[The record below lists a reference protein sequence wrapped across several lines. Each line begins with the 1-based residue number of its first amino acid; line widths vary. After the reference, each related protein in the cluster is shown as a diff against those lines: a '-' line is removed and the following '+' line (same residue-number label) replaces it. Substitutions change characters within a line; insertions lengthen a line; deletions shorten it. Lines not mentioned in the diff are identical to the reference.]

1 MVFKTL
7 FMYTRKDIYLSMHFI
22 YTISH
27 LLWRYACLFWEAHD
41 WCWVFRFPACYIG
54 DKWLLFWAD
63 SWALLLAHVCHD
75 DLFVVFER
83 FAAND
88 SIVCGLQWALSVTT
102 DLSLWST
109 VCQSKFLSN
118 ILFKMVAYLC
128 QPWMGSNS
136 FENLLHP
143 GSQISLSTCFLES
156 PQGMMFIS
164 TEILWMY
171 KFIGKLFNMNRKD
184 KV

>member
-1 MVFKTL
+1 MLVCSERPT
-7 FMYTRKDIYLSMHFI
+7 
-22 YTISH
+22 
-27 LLWRYACLFWEAHD
+27 D
-41 WCWVFRFPACYIG
+41 WCWVFRFAACYIG

-63 SWALLLAHVCHD
+63 SWVLLSAPVCHD

-102 DLSLWST
+102 GLSVWST
-109 VCQSKFLSN
+109 VCQSKFPPN
-118 ILFKMVAYLC
+118 ILFKMVACLC
-128 QPWMGSNS
+128 QPWMWSNS
-136 FENLLHP
+136 IENLLHP

-156 PQGMMFIS
+156 PQGMMFIL

-171 KFIGKLFNMNRKD
+171 KFIGKLFNMNRKE
-184 KV
+184 KI

>member
-1 MVFKTL
+1 MLVCSERPT
-7 FMYTRKDIYLSMHFI
+7 
-22 YTISH
+22 
-27 LLWRYACLFWEAHD
+27 D

-63 SWALLLAHVCHD
+63 SWVLLSAPVCHD

-102 DLSLWST
+102 GLSVWST
-109 VCQSKFLSN
+109 VCQSKFPPN
-118 ILFKMVAYLC
+118 VLFKMVACLC
-128 QPWMGSNS
+128 QPWMWSNS
-136 FENLLHP
+136 IENLLHP

-156 PQGMMFIS
+156 PQGMMFIL
-164 TEILWMY
+164 TEILWIY
-171 KFIGKLFNMNRKD
+171 KFIGKLFDMNRKD
-184 KV
+184 KI